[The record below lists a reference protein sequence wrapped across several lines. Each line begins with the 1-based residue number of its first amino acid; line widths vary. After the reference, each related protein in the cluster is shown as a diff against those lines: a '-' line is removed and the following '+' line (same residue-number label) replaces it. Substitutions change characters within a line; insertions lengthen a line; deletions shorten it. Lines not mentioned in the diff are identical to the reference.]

1 MIPLLLRLGGSP
13 STTQGGFRTPIPG
26 WNAGATTSTTQG
38 GFVTPLPF
46 WNAGASAVEPET
58 PSGGGGGIGQTL
70 SLQKRKKLDRQRR
83 QRLALQQ
90 PHKPYEPE
98 VELEYELVTKEIDG
112 TEVTVETPVEPV
124 LSLPSDITPL
134 QDIRDVVE
142 REIAAIMREEIE
154 HLHAVR
160 QFKYVEEMKKLEESV
175 FFMLIALDDEDF

>member
-1 MIPLLLRLGGSP
+1 MFAAQSF
-13 STTQGGFRTPIPG
+13 STDSF
-26 WNAGATTSTTQG
+26 STDSFLFDT
-38 GFVTPLPF
+38 VAP
-46 WNAGASAVEPET
+46 VEPET
-58 PSGGGGGIGQTL
+58 PSGGGGGIGQPL
-70 SLQKRKKLDRQRR
+70 SLQKHKKLDQQRR

-90 PHKPYEPE
+90 THKPYEPE